1 MAEEVDA
8 GQVAEALGI
17 SICLLLAVRLK
28 DVAGSAF
35 QQAMDSSADLA
46 QVVAWLSQA
55 CDLLDSAT
63 WVEMGQLWSSALKSI
78 EAEAKA
84 AGRKADSAVAKESK
98 EAARKKVAEAL
109 KPLCEPSSVRLVM
122 ADGTW
127 ADITT
132 AWRTMQAEAAAQSTL
147 TAEAWIEEYTNLLG
161 SKGVGIVTGDSGV
174 REIGGEVR
182 RACFEAAMSAAD
194 DVCRATAL
202 SCGMDACQISVHG
215 MCAPDHLPHQGKVY
229 TLAELERLNESLP
242 RPIGR
247 GVMNCRHSLLYCFSG
262 SSSNYTASELR
273 EFERQSTRSVTFRG
287 VSGKELTM
295 SAYEATQYL
304 RKTELRIR
312 KTKQTRMLK
321 KTAGLDVSKYD
332 AAIEK
337 STAEYKRLCSD
348 LGENYSE
355 SRITAYTLA
364 DLS

>member
-1 MAEEVDA
+1 MAASIE
-8 GQVAEALGI
+8 QIAEALAATLSVSLVNNLEG
-17 SICLLLAVRLK
+17 LAN
-28 DVAGSAF
+28 DSF
-35 QQAMDSSADLA
+35 TQAMRTQTAEGELVSALGT
-46 QVVAWLSQA
+46 VYGLYCST
-55 CDLLDSAT
+55 T

-215 MCAPDHLPHQGKVY
+215 MCAPDHLPYQGKVY